1 MRFKCRPVGIEFLE
15 KAPVKFVNEVE
26 LAASPDQVF
35 AIFENA
41 EAWPHWYKEI
51 VKVEWHSLKPYG
63 VGTTRTVKLTTI
75 TAKEYFLV
83 WEQNKR
89 FAFYF
94 TEMSM
99 PLVKALLEEYR
110 LEDLGDHRSK
120 FIYTVCL
127 EPRIWL
133 RLGGPWILKV
143 YEKMFQQATKDLA
156 AYIQNQAVF
165 A

>member
-15 KAPVKFVNEVE
+15 NAPVKFVNEVE

-51 VKVEWHSLKPYG
+51 VKVEWHSHKPYG
-63 VGTTRTVKLTTI
+63 VDTTRTVKLTTV
-75 TAKEYFLV
+75 TVDEYFFV
-83 WEQNKR
+83 WEQDRR

-94 TEMSM
+94 TRTSL
-99 PLVKALLEEYR
+99 PLVNALLEEYR
-110 LEDLGDHRSK
+110 LEDLGEHRTK

-127 EPRIWL
+127 EPTIWL
-133 RLGGPWILKV
+133 RLGGPFILKM
-143 YEKMFQQATKDLA
+143 YEKMFQRATINLA
-156 AYIQNQAVF
+156 TYTQREAVF
-165 A
+165 P